1 MGVYTIQD
9 FLLSPGIV
17 IAMPAYRALD
27 LIVVHCGL
35 VNVVAPSFFQKSS
48 QAGGMVTATGNSAPR
63 PPDGA
68 ARKTRGGNRE
78 TR

>member
-9 FLLSPGIV
+9 FLLSSGIV
-17 IAMPAYRALD
+17 IAMPTYRALD
-27 LIVVHCGL
+27 RIVVHCEL
-35 VNVVAPSFFQKSS
+35 ANVVAPSFFQKSS
-48 QAGGMVTATGNSAPR
+48 QAGGIVTATGNSAPR

-68 ARKTRGGNRE
+68 ARKTRGGNLE